1 MKQKSSL
8 IVLECTKQK
17 ILQVRTTEYPNGL
30 GLTPAIKLLN
40 PHSFCQVL
48 KQSSGNYQTTP
59 TLCCLV
65 TSLFYFQRLLLQCCS
80 AFTLHWSQLLQQLLQ
95 TATTSATFVCHYY
108 RFTSVS
114 RFFYRVNHMYQKY
127 PKFSMC
133 FFLILIFFY
142 AGELEMH
149 LPEVLKSSFCY
160 DYDTAQHYWYTSI
173 IPMKRTV
180 HKTVWIIPKKLI
192 YSL

>member
-1 MKQKSSL
+1 MRLLISGSWVRAPRWAPLLSLLIRPFLLINSCAKTMRQKSSL

-80 AFTLHWSQLLQQLLQ
+80 AFTIHWSQLLQQLLQ

-114 RFFYRVNHMYQKY
+114 RFFYRVNHMIRRIT
-127 PKFSMC
+127 
-133 FFLILIFFY
+133 LFY
-142 AGELEMH
+142 GNIRVCAIRIR
-149 LPEVLKSSFCY
+149 Y
-160 DYDTAQHYWYTSI
+160 
-173 IPMKRTV
+173 
-180 HKTVWIIPKKLI
+180 
-192 YSL
+192 